1 MKIVING
8 NYGGFAMSPEACE
21 LLHTAWYDDS
31 NEVRTNPIL
40 IDRVERG
47 LEERSNI
54 HSDLHSDLQVVEIP
68 DEATDYIITD
78 YDGIETCYYVLDG
91 KIHAAR

>member
-1 MKIVING
+1 MKLVING
-8 NYGGFAMSPEACE
+8 TFGGFAMSPTTCE
-21 LLHTAWYDDS
+21 LLHTTWYDDS

-47 LEERSNI
+47 LEGRINI
-54 HSDLHSDLQVVEIP
+54 RSDLHSNLQVVEIP
-68 DEATDYIITD
+68 DGATDYMIID